1 MLERTHLRGDQMCLL
16 NTIVRG
22 VEAAQDEEAAEAAEE
37 HIGGDSS
44 EVFQRAEQGVRSLT
58 TSSKGSSF
66 ISLDS
71 ALQQRFAQSNSRAL
85 KAAQTVLHAHNVS
98 GERYRSARH
107 LDVMQIVYTSEKV
120 QFVNAAN
127 YRSSGPR
134 SDPVELLLED
144 GSLAPAKIIAFFQTV
159 HEGVEDLALV
169 QWFHV
174 ITERDPVM
182 LQSRCELRQSH
193 DTKSYSVV
201 STQAISGHAHMIP
214 DFDAPVGKSWYWWDV
229 IY

>member
-1 MLERTHLRGDQMCLL
+1 MCLL

-37 HIGGDSS
+37 QKGGDSS
-44 EVFQRAEQGVRSLT
+44 EVFQRDEQGVRSLT

-66 ISLDS
+66 FPLDS

-85 KAAQTVLHAHNVS
+85 KAAQAVLHAHNVS
-98 GERYRSARH
+98 
-107 LDVMQIVYTSEKV
+107 
-120 QFVNAAN
+120 
-127 YRSSGPR
+127 
-134 SDPVELLLED
+134 
-144 GSLAPAKIIAFFQTV
+144 
-159 HEGVEDLALV
+159 
-169 QWFHV
+169 
-174 ITERDPVM
+174 ERDPVM
-182 LQSRCELRQSH
+182 LQSRCELCQSH
-193 DTKSYSVV
+193 DPKSYSVV